1 MEGPK
6 QNKYPAMEFRGKIG
20 AGDTYAKAVSTLVV
34 FKDMPLDEITWREE
48 S

>member
-1 MEGPK
+1 MEGPR
-6 QNKYPAMEFRGKIG
+6 QNKYPAMEFRGEIG

-34 FKDMPLDEITWREE
+34 FKATPQDEIIWGEE